1 MDGKPAFTIYP
12 KCKMWRKGL
21 MGGFKYR
28 RVQVIGDEKFTD
40 EPDKNIYSH
49 ICEAGE
55 YGLQGA
61 GEGRGA
67 ITVAQQEGAQA
78 SHNYKADFDVFD

>member
-1 MDGKPAFTIYP
+1 
-12 KCKMWRKGL
+12 MWRKGL
-21 MGGFKYR
+21 MGGFKYK
-28 RVQVIGDEKFTD
+28 RVQVIGDEKFSD

-61 GEGRGA
+61 GEGA
-67 ITVAQQEGAQA
+67 A
-78 SHNYKADFDVFD
+78 SIAPPKSDMDGKQVSYNSNFEVF